1 MLKVENLIFNYGN
14 VEILHGL
21 SFKAEKGKITV
32 LIGTNGAGKTT
43 TMKAI
48 MGMMPIK
55 SGSIEWDG
63 TALNK
68 MKSHA
73 VTQSGVSL
81 CPEGRQL
88 FPDMTVHENLI
99 MGAYTRTDKKEIEN
113 SVEEVFGWFPRLKD
127 RTSQLAG
134 TLSGGEQEML
144 AIARALM
151 AKPQLLM
158 LDEPSWGLA
167 PILVEEVGNIVRDIN
182 KRGTTVLL
190 VEQNTQMAFDLADY
204 VYVLETGNIVIEG
217 TAEELSKDKTI
228 HETYLGI

>member
-88 FPDMTVHENLI
+88 FPDMTVYENLI

>member
-1 MLKVENLIFNYGN
+1 MLKVENLVFNYGN

-63 TALNK
+63 TVLNK

-88 FPDMTVHENLI
+88 FPEMTVHENLI
-99 MGAYTRTDKKEIEN
+99 MGAYTRTDKKEIEH

-127 RTSQLAG
+127 RTNQLAG

-151 AKPQLLM
+151 ARPQLLM

-167 PILVEEVGNIVRDIN
+167 PILVEEVGNIVKDIN